1 MKKLL
6 AILAPAALG
15 AGVVACTTAH
25 ADETAAPAVLNWETV
40 NVMVDSVKP
49 MSCQTFTLVGDLR
62 GVQRVAYNQL
72 GAHSHFV
79 DPADTLIELFPGY
92 WAIGSPKFAQA
103 NGNDTITFQLMSPG
117 HYRQMAYQPDGV
129 HLVMTD
135 GRIIDIDINRK
146 DILDNP
152 DSYGFNGKSRMPSGA
167 DIFAI
172 NEGIYSTDT
181 AGVYQVIPSFKSV
194 TMGGGVSDVNLA
206 DIEFKTLPEGVSENP
221 EAYRITV
228 GEGKMVVEADQ
239 KLWEQIRRRLAH
251 NFGTE
256 TRLMPDAVI
265 VDYPDY
271 GYRGVMIDIA
281 RNYQEPAEIHRIL
294 DLMALYNF
302 NTLHFHLIDDEAW
315 RLEIKGLPELTEI
328 GAHRGYTTASGD
340 DPFLPRTYGG
350 KQNGFLT
357 QDDYIAILKHAD
369 SLNIAVIPEV
379 ESPGHARAA
388 VIAMN
393 HRAKRT
399 GDDSWLLRE
408 PNDTSV
414 YTSAQD
420 YHDNIMNPALPGPYK
435 VMDIVADEI
444 IDMHKRAGVPL
455 KAIHIGGDE
464 VPRGGWSGS
473 QAVKDLMEREGFT
486 HQDQVHAYFN
496 RKVHEIFKQKGI
508 KLSGWQEVGK
518 GHSEE
523 YNAELAPDTYSV
535 NCWATNVRPGQP
547 LIPVQVAE
555 AGFPVILSNVER
567 FYLDMTY
574 NYHPAERGLSWGG
587 CVDEFTSLGGYPA
600 EMAPGVPVV
609 GLQGQLF
616 AETLREP
623 ATLEMNLLPKMLGLA
638 ERAWNGTPTYSIP
651 AFQTVISEEM
661 PKWDADGYAY
671 HVRQPGIKVTDGKF
685 VQVNSPYRESTV
697 RVTFD
702 GSNPDENS
710 LALPVDSVLD
720 ITAYNAAP
728 TEVRA
733 RLWVNGHPS
742 LVTIEKIAE

>member
-6 AILAPAALG
+6 AILAPAILG
-15 AGVVACTTAH
+15 AGIVACTTAH
-25 ADETAAPAVLNWETV
+25 ADETAPAVLNWSTV
-40 NVMVDSVKP
+40 NVMVDSVNP

-72 GAHSHFV
+72 GPHKYFV

-92 WAIGSPKFAQA
+92 WAIGSSKFAQA
-103 NGNDTITFQLMSPG
+103 TGNDTITFQLMSPR
-117 HYRQMAYQPDGV
+117 HYTQMAYQPDGA
-129 HLVMTD
+129 HLVMAD
-135 GRIIDIDINRK
+135 GRIIEIEINRR

-152 DSYGFNGKSRMPSGA
+152 DSYGFNGVSRMPSGA
-167 DIFAI
+167 EIFAI
-172 NEGIYSTDT
+172 NEAVYSTDT

-194 TMGGGVSDVNLA
+194 ELTGGVSDVNLA
-206 DIEFKTLPEGVSENP
+206 DIEFKPLPEGVSDKP

-228 GEGKMVVEADQ
+228 GEGKVVVEAPEKQ
-239 KLWEQIRRRLAH
+239 WAQIRHRLAH
-251 NFGTE
+251 NFGTG

-271 GYRGVMIDIA
+271 GYRGVMLDIS

-294 DLMALYNF
+294 DLMALYNL
-302 NTLHFHLIDDEAW
+302 NTFHFHITDDEAW

-328 GAHRGYTTASGD
+328 GSQRGYTTADSD

-350 KQNGFLT
+350 KQSGYFT
-357 QDDYIAILKHAD
+357 QDDYIAVLKHAD
-369 SLNIAVIPEV
+369 SLNIVVIPEI

-435 VMDIVADEI
+435 VMGIVADEI

-486 HQDQVHAYFN
+486 SQDQVHAYFN
-496 RKVHEIFKQKGI
+496 SKVHDIFKDKGV
-508 KLSGWQEVGK
+508 KLAGWQEIGK
-518 GHSEE
+518 GHSAE
-523 YNAELAPDTYSV
+523 YNAKIAPDVYAV
-535 NCWATNVRPGQP
+535 NCWSTIVRPGQP

-574 NYHPAERGLSWGG
+574 NYHPDERGLSWGG

-600 EMAPGVPVV
+600 QMAPGIDVL
-609 GLQGQLF
+609 GLQGQLW
-616 AETLREP
+616 AETLRGPE
-623 ATLEMNLLPKMLGLA
+623 TVEMNLLPKMLGLA
-638 ERAWNGTPTYSIP
+638 ERAWNADSTYTDR
-651 AFQTVISEEM
+651 AFQTVITEEM
-661 PKWDADGYAY
+661 PKWDTDGYAY

-702 GSNPDENS
+702 GTNPTESS

-720 ITAYNAAP
+720 ITAYDAKP
-728 TEVRA
+728 VEVRA